1 MKLLLKRKTNNT
13 KIKEKIKIIYN
24 NKDNNKDI

>member
-1 MKLLLKRKTNNT
+1 MKLLLKRKMNNT